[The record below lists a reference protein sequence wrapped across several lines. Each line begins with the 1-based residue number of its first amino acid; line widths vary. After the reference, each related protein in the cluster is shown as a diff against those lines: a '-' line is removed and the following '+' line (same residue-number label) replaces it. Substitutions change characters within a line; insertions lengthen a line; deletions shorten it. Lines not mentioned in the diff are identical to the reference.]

1 LKKALYQLKQA
12 RQYKKLYKVLTKFGF
27 VYVFSSNCLYIIRE
41 GERSVLLVLIYVN
54 NMAIADLEGSKIIS
68 FKIHIFIWLSS
79 ASNKKLYSLHR
90 F

>member
-1 LKKALYQLKQA
+1 M
-12 RQYKKLYKVLTKFGF
+12 LTKFGF

-41 GERSVLLVLIYVN
+41 GERIILLVLIYVN
-54 NMAIADLEGSKIIS
+54 NMAVVNLEDSKIIS
-68 FKIHIFIWLSS
+68 FKIYIFIYIFIWLSS